1 MNDAMPRWADIV
13 LVPLLNLALA
23 LVVSG
28 LVVAAI
34 GENPFEVL
42 ALLVEGA
49 VGSVDGWSYTLYYAT
64 NFIFTGLGVA
74 VAFHA
79 RLFNIGGEGQAA
91 IGGLGVA
98 LALLSL
104 AWPHWSLAL
113 LAGVAGAALFGAAW
127 AAVPAYLQARRGS
140 HIVITTIMFN
150 FIASALMVYLLSRVL
165 LVPGAGGSP
174 ETARFAAETKLPAIG
189 DLYAM
194 LGWGCVERPIASV
207 CRAPLNI
214 AFPLALLAALG
225 VWVLLWR
232 TRLGYEIRAFG
243 HSQPAALYSGIS
255 ATRIVMV
262 AMLISGGLCG
272 MMAINSVM
280 GEAER
285 LVIDPVQ
292 GAGFVGIAVAL
303 MGRSHPVGVLL
314 AALLFGMLYQG
325 GGYVEF
331 DIPAI
336 SRDMILVIQA
346 LVILFTGALD
356 NMVRA
361 PMERLFLS
369 RRRQPE
375 AVAPT
380 NPIEVGGHPEKRVE
394 P

>member
-1 MNDAMPRWADIV
+1 MTDALPRWVDI
-13 LVPLLNLALA
+13 LLIPLINLALA
-23 LVVSG
+23 LIISG
-28 LVVAAI
+28 IVVALI
-34 GENPFEVL
+34 GENPFE
-42 ALLVEGA
+42 ALGYLVTGA
-49 VGSVDGWSYTLYYAT
+49 VGTANNWGYTLFYAT

-91 IGGLGVA
+91 LGGLGVA
-98 LALLSL
+98 LCLLFVP
-104 AWPHWSLAL
+104 WPHWTIAL
-113 LAGVAGAALFGAAW
+113 LAASLGAAAFGAAW
-127 AAVPAYLQARRGS
+127 AAVPAYLQAKRGS

-174 ETARFAAETKLPAIG
+174 ETARFAEAVRLPSAYDI
-189 DLYAM
+189 APW
-194 LGWGCVERPIASV
+194 LGFRRST
-207 CRAPLNI
+207 PLNV
-214 AFPLALLAALG
+214 AFLLAILSCVG
-225 VWVLLWR
+225 VWLLIWR

-243 HSQPAALYSGIS
+243 HSEPAALYAGIS
-255 ATRIVMV
+255 PVKITMI

-272 MMAINSVM
+272 LMAINSVM

-303 MGRSHPVGVLL
+303 MGRSHPVGVFL

-325 GGYVEF
+325 GAEVEF
-331 DIPAI
+331 EIPAI
-336 SRDMILVIQA
+336 TREMILVIQA

-356 NMVRA
+356 NMVRM
-361 PMERLFLS
+361 PVQRLFVRAQKPAAAPL
-369 RRRQPE
+369 PTTPLE
-375 AVAPT
+375 A
-380 NPIEVGGHPEKRVE
+380 GGHPERGSAE